1 MTHAHLKTPAVS
13 LNQRWLVLALVMVT
27 SSVFMIDPAMAQV
40 LAPVERVSTII
51 RDTAVV
57 ICLSLLTV
65 AWCVAGYK
73 ISFNGASFRDMGGP
87 IIGGAIAGSAA
98 IMAALFIQ

>member
-1 MTHAHLKTPAVS
+1 MTHAHLKPSAV
-13 LNQRWLVLALVMVT
+13 LPTQRWLVLALVMIANC
-27 SSVFMIDPAMAQV
+27 VFLIDPAMAQV

-51 RDTAVV
+51 KDTAVV

-73 ISFNGASFRDMGGP
+73 IAFNGASFRDMGGP